1 MRIVFDSN
9 VLMAAF
15 GTRGLCDAL
24 FAACGGEHRRYVSE
38 PIFAEVTRH
47 LSGKFKMPLERVEQ
61 IETYLREQCAS
72 VVPVDVPADACR
84 DPNDLMVLGTGI
96 AAQADAIVTGDRDLL
111 DLGEYE
117 GIAILSPRAL
127 YERLRSLKE

>member
-84 DPNDLMVLGTGI
+84 DPGQQFTIRVARSGRGCG
-96 AAQADAIVTGDRDLL
+96 DAL
-111 DLGEYE
+111 
-117 GIAILSPRAL
+117 A
-127 YERLRSLKE
+127 RSGHCGAKSGG